1 VAREAIRSVEV
12 SLAPIWPTAT
22 LCSCLAVMRNGL
34 TAPQNQGRR
43 GCPVTRIE
51 TISGDRVAPEQV
63 GYVEAISEEQRRKY
77 LLQPGDILF
86 SHINS
91 EAQLGRS
98 VRYSGLPTP
107 LLHGMNL
114 LLLRTNGMIDSSFLH
129 YVLVYYRMQG
139 VFVALASRSVNQ
151 SSINQGKLGALR
163 VPLPPLAEQ
172 RAIAAVLDR
181 VQHAIAATERV
192 IAATRELKRSLMRHL
207 FTYGPVPIQEAERVP
222 LKETEIGLVPETW
235 EIARLGH
242 IAMVRGGKRVPK
254 GHAFSDEQTPFP
266 YVRVV
271 DLCDGCVDLTRLKY
285 LTRED
290 RKAIDR
296 YTISKDDVYISI
308 AGSIGLVGLVPPE
321 LDGANLTENAA
332 KLTALPNVAVD
343 KGYLARFLASD
354 VGQRE
359 VLKRTT
365 KTSQPKLALAL
376 IREIAVALP
385 PLSAQRRVAGA
396 LGVVDQKLQ
405 AEKRVHVSLS
415 RLFDALL
422 RDLMSGAVRVIGDQ

>member
-222 LKETEIGLVPETW
+222 LKETEIGLVPAHW
-235 EIARLGH
+235 EVRYLGEV
-242 IAMVRGGKRVPK
+242 ADLSLGRTPSRAEPDYWAGGEVPWVAI
-254 GHAFSDEQTPFP
+254 G
-266 YVRVV
+266 
-271 DLCDGCVDLTRLKY
+271 DLHNGPVTR
-285 LTRED
+285 TAER
-290 RKAIDR
+290 
-296 YTISKDDVYISI
+296 ISKRALSEVFKDRLVPRGRLLLSFKL
-308 AGSIGLVGLVPPE
+308 SIGKVGILAMDAVHNEAIVSVAEHTDTVQRDYLFYALLRADYDRMLDTYLKGKTLSKDKLLRLPLPVPP
-321 LDGANLTENAA
+321 
-332 KLTALPNVAVD
+332 
-343 KGYLARFLASD
+343 LAE
-354 VGQRE
+354 Q
-359 VLKRTT
+359 
-365 KTSQPKLALAL
+365 
-376 IREIAVALP
+376 REIAA
-385 PLSAQRRVAGA
+385 A
-396 LGVVDQKLQ
+396 LGGASTKMA
-405 AEKRVHVSLS
+405 AEQVHRSALEG
-415 RLFDALL
+415 LFRALL
-422 RDLMSGAVRVIGDQ
+422 KSLMDGRLRVPEVVQEVVP

>member
-1 VAREAIRSVEV
+1 MSEPAWRTLELGEVVTVRRQLVDPSVDSRSRCVGLEHIDSGAPWLSRWGAAENLRSSKAVFRAGDVLYGKLRPYLDKAALAEWDGMCSTDILVLKPREAV
-12 SLAPIWPTAT
+12 LAEY
-22 LCSCLAVMRNGL
+22 LV
-34 TAPQNQGRR
+34 
-43 GCPVTRIE
+43 
-51 TISGDRVAPEQV
+51 
-63 GYVEAISEEQRRKY
+63 Y
-77 LLQPGDILF
+77 LL
-86 SHINS
+86 H
-91 EAQLGRS
+91 
-98 VRYSGLPTP
+98 T
-107 LLHGMNL
+107 M
-114 LLLRTNGMIDSSFLH
+114 SFLRH
-129 YVLVYYRMQG
+129 AEATTTG
-139 VFVALASRSVNQ
+139 VNHPRTSWQALSRFR
-151 SSINQGKLGALR
+151 AR
-163 VPLPPLAEQ
+163 VPPLAEQ
-172 RAIAAVLDR
+172 RAIAAVLDT
-181 VQHAIAATERV
+181 VQRAIAATERV

-365 KTSQPKLALAL
+365 KTSQPKLALAR
-376 IREIAVALP
+376 IREIPVALP

-422 RDLMSGAVRVIGDQ
+422 RDLMSGAVRVSGDQ